1 MSFLQEKAK
10 FRMMKQEGSDKKN
23 SYWDNL
29 WGKQKDYQSSGT
41 GNVKLQSGYKLQI
54 IGNYKI
60 FVFLSVVLV

>member
-1 MSFLQEKAK
+1 MTDLVSRKIKYSWSFLQEKAK

-41 GNVKLQSGYKLQI
+41 RM
-54 IGNYKI
+54 
-60 FVFLSVVLV
+60 

>member
-1 MSFLQEKAK
+1 MKNNLCMTDLVSRKIKYSWSFLQEKAK

-41 GNVKLQSGYKLQI
+41 RM
-54 IGNYKI
+54 
-60 FVFLSVVLV
+60 